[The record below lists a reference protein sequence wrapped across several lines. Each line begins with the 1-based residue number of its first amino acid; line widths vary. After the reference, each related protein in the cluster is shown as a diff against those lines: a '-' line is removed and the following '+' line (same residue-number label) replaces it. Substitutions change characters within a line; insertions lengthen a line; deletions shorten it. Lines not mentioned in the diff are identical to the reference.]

1 MVSLSVSLRYRVR
14 MANQEGLGL
23 YISDL
28 ENRSLEDDF
37 MALLFGRPIELHCVK
52 KSSTSKNVLE
62 MDVARAWKESEQ
74 RAGWSNE
81 VAVEVFIR

>member
-1 MVSLSVSLRYRVR
+1 MHYLP
-14 MANQEGLGL
+14 NLGL

-28 ENRSLEDDF
+28 KQRSIADDF
-37 MALLFGRPIELHCVK
+37 FGVIFGRPIPLHCVK
-52 KSSTSKNVLE
+52 VNDACENVLE
-62 MDVARAWKESEQ
+62 IDVTRAWDETDS